1 MRRGLRWLT
10 SLFQSRRAF
19 DADMRDEFAFH
30 VEARTTALVGQGWTP
45 EDAARQARI
54 EFGSIAGYEERTRTA
69 GGLTVIDDFRRDVQF
84 GARMLRRQPGTA
96 LVIVLTLALGIGANT
111 AMFSVVDA
119 VLLRKLPV
127 PHPDQLVLFS
137 SDASEGTQTSNTPP
151 EGTWRLFSSEVYDAL
166 RARPLPFASLAAFAS
181 ADSTVTTRVLESSTG
196 TSSDTRSV
204 AHLVSGTYF
213 EVLGAPAA
221 LGRTLTPAED
231 RAGAAPVAVVS
242 DHFWKTSLGGSPS
255 AIGQVV
261 RVNKTAFTVVGVM
274 PESFF
279 GTRVRSAPDL
289 WVPLVWQPQVQLRE
303 SIIVRPDYYWLSL
316 IGRLEPGQSQQAA
329 QTAVTAALRQFLTD
343 RAGSSIDD
351 AARDRIARVGVEM
364 ASGARGISTG
374 RAKNVTPLTLLLAA
388 VGLVLLIACANIA
401 TLLLCRAASRG
412 HEVSIR
418 RALGAGRIR
427 LVRQWLTE
435 SLLLAVVGAA
445 AGLLVAYWTAPWLLT
460 FFPAGPLRATVNLPV
475 LMFATGIALVAS
487 GIFGLAPAIQAGRA
501 DALAALR
508 SSGRGTAPRR
518 RGVGAMEPFVIA
530 QIAVSLVLV
539 VAATLF
545 VRSLFNLEREP
556 LGFDQNSI
564 LLAKINPRLAGYTS
578 ADVGA
583 LYRRLYD
590 QVSLLPGVES
600 ATFARY
606 SPFGGNFSSFSASV
620 DGYTPAPNED
630 LQLEAVEI
638 GPNYPQTLGMPLV
651 SGRAIGLA
659 DTAGAPLVA
668 MVNEAFV
675 KRFFPT
681 SSPLGHRL
689 RLNDDFEIVG
699 VVRDALFHDARD
711 QMIPF
716 VFVALLQETSQRA
729 LDCEIELRVNGDAER
744 LAADVRRVV
753 AATDSR
759 VAVTRTRTLRTQV
772 LDTFGP
778 QRLTAGFVMA
788 FASFALLLAAVGL
801 YGVVAYNVAR
811 RTKEIGVRVALG
823 AARADIVWLVVR
835 DTLTWLAAGITLGAI
850 AAALLGRFVASQL
863 FGVTARDVS
872 SFAIA
877 ALALATVA
885 IIASL
890 LPAGRALRIHPTT
903 ALRTD

>member
-1 MRRGLRWLT
+1 
-10 SLFQSRRAF
+10 
-19 DADMRDEFAFH
+19 
-30 VEARTTALVGQGWTP
+30 
-45 EDAARQARI
+45 
-54 EFGSIAGYEERTRTA
+54 
-69 GGLTVIDDFRRDVQF
+69 
-84 GARMLRRQPGTA
+84 
-96 LVIVLTLALGIGANT
+96 
-111 AMFSVVDA
+111 
-119 VLLRKLPV
+119 
-127 PHPDQLVLFS
+127 
-137 SDASEGTQTSNTPP
+137 
-151 EGTWRLFSSEVYDAL
+151 
-166 RARPLPFASLAAFAS
+166 
-181 ADSTVTTRVLESSTG
+181 
-196 TSSDTRSV
+196 
-204 AHLVSGTYF
+204 
-213 EVLGAPAA
+213 
-221 LGRTLTPAED
+221 
-231 RAGAAPVAVVS
+231 
-242 DHFWKTSLGGSPS
+242 
-255 AIGQVV
+255 
-261 RVNKTAFTVVGVM
+261 
-274 PESFF
+274 
-279 GTRVRSAPDL
+279 
-289 WVPLVWQPQVQLRE
+289 
-303 SIIVRPDYYWLSL
+303 
-316 IGRLEPGQSQQAA
+316 
-329 QTAVTAALRQFLTD
+329 
-343 RAGSSIDD
+343 
-351 AARDRIARVGVEM
+351 
-364 ASGARGISTG
+364 
-374 RAKNVTPLTLLLAA
+374 
-388 VGLVLLIACANIA
+388 
-401 TLLLCRAASRG
+401 
-412 HEVSIR
+412 
-418 RALGAGRIR
+418 
-427 LVRQWLTE
+427 
-435 SLLLAVVGAA
+435 
-445 AGLLVAYWTAPWLLT
+445 
-460 FFPAGPLRATVNLPV
+460 
-475 LMFATGIALVAS
+475 
-487 GIFGLAPAIQAGRA
+487 
-501 DALAALR
+501 
-508 SSGRGTAPRR
+508 
-518 RGVGAMEPFVIA
+518 MEPFVIA

-539 VAATLF
+539 VVATLF

-564 LLAKINPRLAGYTS
+564 LLAKINPRLAGYS
-578 ADVGA
+578 PADVGA

-606 SPFGGNFSSFSASV
+606 SPFGGNVSSFSASV
-620 DGYTPAPNED
+620 DGYTPAPNEN

-651 SGRAIGLA
+651 SGRAIGLT

-689 RLNDDFEIVG
+689 RLSDDFEIVG

-716 VFVALLQETSQRA
+716 VFVALLQETSERA
-729 LDCEIELRVNGDAER
+729 LDCELELRVNGDAER

-863 FGVTARDVS
+863 FGVTARDVM